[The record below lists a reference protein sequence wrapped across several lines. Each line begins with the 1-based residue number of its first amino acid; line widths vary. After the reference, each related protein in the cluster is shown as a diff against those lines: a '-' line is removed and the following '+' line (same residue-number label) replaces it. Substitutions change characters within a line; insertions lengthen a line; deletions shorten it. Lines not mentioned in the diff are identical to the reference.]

1 MARLPRLVIPGL
13 PHYVVVRGLAG
24 LPIVV
29 DDVDRRALCDELA
42 ACSRAHD
49 LALHAFALLPTEL
62 HLLTT
67 PSSPRG
73 LSLFMQALG
82 RRYVPRHNRRHG
94 RNGSLWDRRF
104 RAAVVEP
111 GELALQALLVVDSLG
126 DPAAAGPGDALHSSR
141 SHHLGLQ
148 RDPALV
154 DLPDYWHLGNTPFER
169 ETRFAE
175 RLQAGPSPAVARQLQ
190 QASSSGW
197 VVGSASFIERLASE
211 RARPLRPR
219 RAGRPRRATAPVHR
233 E

>member
-1 MARLPRLVIPGL
+1 MARLPRLT
-13 PHYVVVRGLAG
+13 LAG
-24 LPIVV
+24 HAHCVRQATVHGQPLTLDATDLQALRGAMRELSVQYRVAIWAYGVLPE
-29 DDVDRRALCDELA
+29 AL
-42 ACSRAHD
+42 D
-49 LALHAFALLPTEL
+49 LVLCPE
-62 HLLTT
+62 T
-67 PSSPRG
+67 PDG
-73 LSLFMQALG
+73 LGRFMQALG

-154 DLPDYWHLGNTPFER
+154 DPPDYWRLGNTPFER

-175 RLQAGPSPAVARQLQ
+175 RLQAGPSPALARQLQ